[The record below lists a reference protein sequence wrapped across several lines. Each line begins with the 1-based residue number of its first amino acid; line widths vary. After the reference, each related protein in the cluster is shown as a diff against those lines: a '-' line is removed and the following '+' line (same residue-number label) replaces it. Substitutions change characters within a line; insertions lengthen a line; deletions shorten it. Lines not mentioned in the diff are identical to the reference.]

1 MAVNTLTFN
10 QLSTVLADI
19 TALATGGTVQT
30 PVDSASFVS
39 VANTALLTG
48 YDNLLNAVSQTLTR
62 TIFSV
67 RPYSRRFGGLEVD
80 SARWGNHI
88 RKLQALDLPF
98 EDDDRMKL
106 VDGQSIDQYIVRK
119 PKVLQTNYYGENV
132 FQKHITIFR
141 DQMDTA
147 FSGVDEF
154 GRFISMIL
162 SNASDQIEQAKEG
175 VERATVA
182 NLICGTSAINNT
194 ESVIHLVTL
203 YNAYAGTSLT
213 SATVLQPANFQP
225 FVQWLFGFLG
235 ELIDKMAERTQLFHL
250 NIGAEPLMR
259 HTPKNRMKVYFN
271 SGISNHMDTSAFST
285 IFHDNYLKKVDYT
298 KVTFWQDI
306 KNPMAINA
314 DCGYID
320 NTGAVQHSVENLT
333 NVLGVLF
340 DDESAMMNTINEWQA
355 NTPFNAR
362 GGYTNMYWHF
372 TTRYLN
378 DFTENVVILLLD

>member
-298 KVTFWQDI
+298 KVTFWQNI